1 MYDMQEQLHKLLDE
15 VLAGADEEETLSIK
29 QLLNGVK
36 RKQNHINESIIGG
49 IYAMDKCSEDGNFTI
64 CIPITA
70 VTHNSLNI
78 VHGGVTATLVDTA
91 MGTLANMMLPEG
103 YGAVTTNLSI
113 HYLAP
118 GIGEELTASA
128 TIVHKGSKTMVVDGK
143 VMNSSGKVV
152 ATSTGSFFIIKKQ

>member
-1 MYDMQEQLHKLLDE
+1 MFDMQEQMHKLLDE
-15 VLAGADEEETLSIK
+15 VLAGADNDEILSIK

-36 RKQNHINESIIGG
+36 RKQNHTNESIIGG
-49 IYAMDKCSEDGNFTI
+49 IFAMDKCSDDGNFTI
-64 CIPITA
+64 NIPITA

-103 YGAVTTNLSI
+103 YGAVTTNLNV

-118 GIGEELTASA
+118 GVGEELTASA
-128 TIVHKGSKTMVVDGK
+128 SVIHKGSKTMVVDGK
-143 VMNSSGKVV
+143 VTDSTGKVV
-152 ATSTGSFFIIKKQ
+152 ATSTGSFFIIKK